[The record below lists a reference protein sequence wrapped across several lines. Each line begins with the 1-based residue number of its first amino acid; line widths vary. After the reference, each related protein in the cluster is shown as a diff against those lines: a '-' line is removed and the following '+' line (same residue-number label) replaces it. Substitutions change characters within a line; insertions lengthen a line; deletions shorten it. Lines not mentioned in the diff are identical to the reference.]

1 LPRKKI
7 KKYFIIPIFLPHQ
20 GCPHRCVFCQQQTI
34 TNYWGKQ
41 RIPDEIKNTIELAIQ
56 SKQFSAKKPK
66 EVAFYGGTF
75 TSLPISSMTK
85 MLGTVKPY
93 IEKGIVQS
101 IRLSTRPDSLSE
113 DRLNILESF
122 SVSTVELGVQSMDDR
137 VLLLS
142 HRGHTSQDT
151 VNAFK
156 ILKKRGFT
164 VGAQLMP
171 GLPGDSQEIF
181 MDTIDKVIGL
191 RPDTVRLYPTLVI
204 RGTKLAQWYKQ
215 RRYAPM
221 GLKDTINLCKEACI
235 QLENAGIPV
244 IRIGLMSSPSLLEK
258 GEIIAGPW
266 HPSLGFLVRSAIHL
280 EKIRPYL
287 PVMGETKNILLHAP
301 QKEIPL
307 LVGYKKSGM
316 RHIETITGSVIKD
329 IIPDDSIPYGEVA
342 VTVL

>member
-1 LPRKKI
+1 LSKRI
-7 KKYFIIPIFLPHQ
+7 IKYFIIPIFLPHQ
-20 GCPHRCVFCQQQTI
+20 GCPYRCVFCQQETI
-34 TNYWGKQ
+34 TNFSGKQ
-41 RIPDEIKNTIELAIQ
+41 RTTDEIINTIELAIK
-56 SKQFSAKKPK
+56 SKQFSTQKPT

-75 TSLPISSMTK
+75 TSLPVGYMAK
-85 MLGTVKPY
+85 MLGAVRPY
-93 IEKGIVQS
+93 MEKNIIQS
-101 IRLSTRPDSLSE
+101 IRLSTRPDSLNE

-122 SVSTVELGVQSMDDR
+122 NVSTVELGVQSMDDR

-142 HRGHTSQDT
+142 NRGHTPQDT

-156 ILKKRGFT
+156 ILKRRGFS

-171 GLPGDSQEIF
+171 GLPGDSKEIF

-191 RPDTVRLYPTLVI
+191 RPDMARLYPTLVI

-215 RRYAPM
+215 GSYTPM

-235 QLENAGIPV
+235 RLENAGIPV

-287 PVMGETKNILLHAP
+287 PVMGETKHILLHAP

-316 RHIETITGSVIKD
+316 RHIEAITGSVIKD
-329 IIPDDSIPYGEVA
+329 FIPDDSIPYGEVA
-342 VTVL
+342 VKVL